1 MHYIAEENIFVAIV
15 YKLLE
20 QTKKSNVI
28 LNIALN
34 GKQTIKMPKKVKH
47 VRLKSYERKLSHYL
61 RYMRILK
68 VYSCQK
74 IMESKIQMD
83 LIWTNIKT
91 ILLAVKATN

>member
-20 QTKKSNVI
+20 QTKKWNVI

-34 GKQTIKMPKKVKH
+34 GKQTIKMPKKVKQ